1 MSGIKGLKK
10 GARPDIE
17 KEAENFIKGA
27 TERVAQNSLKNTRKK
42 RFERYTFSL
51 TPEISK
57 DIDAFTLAPR
67 EFKIN
72 RSEVIRAGIGL
83 LKSLPED
90 ELLEALRKVKEVT

>member
-17 KEAENFIKGA
+17 KEAESFIKGA
-27 TERVAQNSLKNTRKK
+27 TERVAQNSLKNIRRKK
-42 RFERYTFSL
+42 FERYTFSL

-57 DIDAFTLAPR
+57 DIDAFTLVPR

-72 RSEVIRAGIGL
+72 RSEVIRASIGL

-90 ELLEALRKVKEVT
+90 ELLEVLRKVKEVT